1 MTSRFESLAEAVTGG
16 YARVQR
22 VRDVA
27 TGEVV
32 ALKRPLAGSTEAVR
46 QCAREI
52 EVLSEVRHPHLV
64 RLLDH
69 GQDEQGWF
77 AVLEWIEG
85 ESLEARLSCG
95 RLPEPEAR
103 ALLGALLSA
112 LQSLHAAG
120 YTHGDVC
127 AGNVMLAA
135 GDHAVLID
143 LGNAVR
149 LGERGAGLTGSL
161 HAMAPERF
169 EHAPASAAI
178 DWYALGVLGYQA
190 LCGQLPFEGETKA
203 QVIAAHHRHW
213 RVPLR
218 DRCAI
223 SAELADVIE
232 GLISVRP
239 DERAAAVLRCIPAC
253 SLAVPKES

>member
-16 YARVQR
+16 YARVQQ
-22 VRDVA
+22 VWDA
-27 TGEVV
+27 TTGEVV
-32 ALKRPLAGSTEAVR
+32 ALKRPLAGSAEAMR
-46 QCAREI
+46 QCDMEI
-52 EVLSEVRHPHLV
+52 KVLRSVRHSHLV

-69 GQDEQGWF
+69 GQDEQGLF

-85 ESLEARLSCG
+85 ESLETRLSRG
-95 RLPEPEAR
+95 PLPEPEAR
-103 ALLGALLSA
+103 ALLKGLLAA

-120 YTHGDVC
+120 YMHGDVS
-127 AGNVMLAA
+127 AGNVMLSA

-143 LGNAVR
+143 LGNAGR
-149 LGERGAGLTGSL
+149 LGEAGAGLTGSL
-161 HAMAPERF
+161 HSMAPERF
-169 EHAPASAAI
+169 HHAPPGAAT

-213 RVPLR
+213 RVPLQ

-223 SAELADVIE
+223 SAELGEVIE
-232 GLISVRP
+232 GLISVHP
-239 DERAAAVLRCIPAC
+239 DERVATIQRLFPAC
-253 SLAVPKES
+253 SLPVPKES

>member
-22 VRDVA
+22 VRDAA

-32 ALKRPLAGSTEAVR
+32 ALKRPLADSAEAVR
-46 QCAREI
+46 QYAREI

-64 RLLDH
+64 RLVDH
-69 GQDEQGWF
+69 GQDEQGLF

-85 ESLEARLSCG
+85 ESLEARLSYG
-95 RLPEPEAR
+95 PLPEPEAR
-103 ALLGALLSA
+103 ALLKALLA
-112 LQSLHAAG
+112 VLQSLLAAG
-120 YTHGDVC
+120 YTHRDVS

-149 LGERGAGLTGSL
+149 LGEACAGLTGSL
-161 HAMAPERF
+161 HSMAPERF
-169 EHAPASAAI
+169 DQAPPSAAT

-213 RVPLR
+213 RVPLQ
-218 DRCAI
+218 DRCTV
-223 SAELADVIE
+223 SAELAEVIE

-239 DERAAAVLRCIPAC
+239 DDRAAAVQRLKRAC